1 MLRFNLVAASA
12 LLVIGW
18 QGAARAADLEYG
30 AVIVCNANESRSLTN
45 ADTYKGDKKALKINS
60 WFSNWLFN
68 DDNYSKTTTVRFDWT
83 PWTINGPSLKIMSD
97 DAPHNSIRIMSRTK
111 DSLIAVTS
119 ASDPMTAEGWLFTLN
134 FRQEAVIGTQIQTN
148 VGGVKGKVIVYDC
161 VFNDKSPAIKAPE
174 PEDTNEPQDGV
185 G

>member
-1 MLRFNLVAASA
+1 MMRSSIVAAI
-12 LLVIGW
+12 LLFFTAG
-18 QGAARAADLEYG
+18 QGPAMAASLEFG
-30 AVIVCNANESRSLTN
+30 MRITCRPDDSRSLTN
-45 ADTYKGDKKALKINS
+45 TDSYKGDKKALKIES
-60 WFSNWLFN
+60 WFSEWLFN

-83 PWTINGPSLKIMSD
+83 PWTVNGPSLKIMAD

-119 ASDPMTAEGWLFTLN
+119 ASDPMTAEGWLFSLN

-161 VFNDKSPAIKAPE
+161 VFNDKSPAIKAPV
-174 PEDTNEPQDGV
+174 PEDKTEPKEGV

>member
-1 MLRFNLVAASA
+1 
-12 LLVIGW
+12 
-18 QGAARAADLEYG
+18 
-30 AVIVCNANESRSLTN
+30 
-45 ADTYKGDKKALKINS
+45 
-60 WFSNWLFN
+60 
-68 DDNYSKTTTVRFDWT
+68 
-83 PWTINGPSLKIMSD
+83 
-97 DAPHNSIRIMSRTK
+97 MSRTK

-161 VFNDKSPAIKAPE
+161 VFNDKSPAIEAPE
-174 PEDTNEPQDGV
+174 PKDKTEPKDGV